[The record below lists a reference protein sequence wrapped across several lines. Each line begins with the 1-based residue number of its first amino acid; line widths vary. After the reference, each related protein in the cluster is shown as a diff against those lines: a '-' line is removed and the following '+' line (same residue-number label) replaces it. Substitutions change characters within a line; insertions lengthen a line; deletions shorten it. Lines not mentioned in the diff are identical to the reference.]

1 MAKKLSLGS
10 GLDDLF
16 GDNSVSIQPKQ
27 TLRILDM
34 EPNKSQPRKEF
45 NEDKIR
51 ELADSINEFGLLQPI
66 IVRPLDNGMYQ
77 IIAGERRWR
86 ACRML
91 GWTDREVPVIIQEHD
106 DFRTAQIALVENMLR
121 ENLNPIDE
129 AQAYNEL
136 IEQYDITQERLSEIV
151 GKSRASITN
160 AIRLLKLPDEVLD
173 MVRDGDVSVGA
184 AKVLL
189 GVEDEELL
197 ITLAKQVKSGAFTVR
212 QLEKAVSA
220 AKPKAPKKENE
231 AKVGTYYKEMEIAL
245 RDSLQRKVQ
254 VSYSDG
260 KGKLTLEF
268 YNEED
273 LGAIAKLLTKEN

>member
-1 MAKKLSLGS
+1 MAKKFSLGS

-16 GDNSVSIQPKQ
+16 GDNSVSVQPKQ
-27 TLRILDM
+27 TLRIIDM
-34 EPNKSQPRKEF
+34 EPNKSQPRKDF
-45 NEDKIR
+45 NEDTIR

-66 IVRPLDNGMYQ
+66 LVRPLDNGMYQ

-91 GWTDREVPVIIQEHD
+91 GWTDKEVPVIIQEHD
-106 DFRTAQIALVENMLR
+106 DFNTAQIALVENMLR

-129 AQAYNEL
+129 ARAFNEL
-136 IEQYDITQERLSEIV
+136 IEKYDITQDRLSEIV

-160 AIRLLKLPDEVLD
+160 SIRLLKLPDEVLD

-189 GVEDEELL
+189 GVSDEGVMLD
-197 ITLAKQVKSGAFTVR
+197 LARQVKSGALSVR

-220 AKPKAPKKENE
+220 AKPKSSGKEE
-231 AKVGTYYKEMEIAL
+231 KPAISSFYKEMEIAL
-245 RDSLQRKVQ
+245 RDRLKRKVQ

-260 KGKLTLEF
+260 KGKLALEF
-268 YNEED
+268 YDED
-273 LGAIAKLLTKEN
+273 DLKILAELLTNEN

>member
-91 GWTDREVPVIIQEHD
+91 GWTDKEVPVIIQEHD
-106 DFRTAQIALVENMLR
+106 DFNTAQIALVENMLR

-129 AQAYNEL
+129 ARAFNEL
-136 IEQYDITQERLSEIV
+136 IEKYDITQDRLSEIV

-160 AIRLLKLPDEVLD
+160 SIRLLKLPDEVLD

-189 GVEDEELL
+189 GVSDEGVMLD
-197 ITLAKQVKSGAFTVR
+197 LARQVKSGALSVR

-220 AKPKAPKKENE
+220 AKPKSPGKEE
-231 AKVGTYYKEMEIAL
+231 KPAVSSFYKEMEIAL
-245 RDSLQRKVQ
+245 RDRLKRKVQ

-260 KGKLTLEF
+260 KGKLALEF
-268 YNEED
+268 YDED
-273 LGAIAKLLTKEN
+273 DLKILAELLTNEN